1 MVTGGEGG
9 EGGYWCNCEMKSMFL
24 RELKMG
30 MKTHR
35 QTEKHAVLNFLSSV
49 IFMLFCAAQKRLI
62 LQNNIIFVN

>member
-35 QTEKHAVLNFLSSV
+35 QTEKTCSTEFFIKCDFHAFLRSAKTLD
-49 IFMLFCAAQKRLI
+49 FAK
-62 LQNNIIFVN
+62 